1 MSAGYK
7 DFTAGAILTA
17 ADLEDY
23 NQNQSIMR
31 FASAAARDAALT
43 TVKTEGMMAYLI
55 DLNVMT
61 VYSGSAWSTIG
72 SVHGALTVWT
82 PTITQSA
89 GVTFTTTFA
98 HYVRMGRWIIGW
110 FNLAVTGPGTAAN
123 AIIIGGI
130 PTTAAAA
137 MVGTMLGAGE
147 LLDAS
152 AATKYG
158 FNVALE
164 SATTFSLRQQPT
176 TAQTDNRYGIS
187 GTVFGLALASGDNI
201 TGCFQYEASADG

>member
-1 MSAGYK
+1 MAEGYHDFVAGDK
-7 DFTAGAILTA
+7 PTAG
-17 ADLEDY
+17 DLEDY
-23 NQNQSIMR
+23 CELQGVMR

-43 TVKTEGMMAYLI
+43 TVKTEGMFAYLK
-55 DLNVMT
+55 DLNVVT
-61 VYSGSAWSTIG
+61 VYSGSAWSTVG
-72 SVHGALTVWT
+72 PVHGALTAWT

-89 GVTFTTTFA
+89 GVTFTNTFA
-98 HYVRMGRWIIGW
+98 HYVRMGRLITGW
-110 FNLAVTGPGTAAN
+110 FNLAVTGSGTATN
-123 AIIIGGI
+123 AIIIGGV
-130 PTTAAAA
+130 PATAAA

-164 SATTFSLRQQPT
+164 STTTFSLRQQPT

-187 GTVFGLALASGDNI
+187 GTAFGLALASGDNI
-201 TGCFQYEASADG
+201 TGCFQYEAAADA